1 MSRAM
6 LYKGYTRKILR
17 VNLTATSVIP
27 EELPNGQLKK
37 YIGGAGLA
45 ARMLYDELLPGIDP
59 LSPANKVLFLAG
71 PLAGTIAPTGS
82 RLGVYSKSPLTGGF
96 FHSSAGGHFAP
107 ELKYAGYD
115 GVII

>member
-45 ARMLYDELLPGIDP
+45 TRMLYEIGR
-59 LSPANKVLFLAG
+59 AHV
-71 PLAGTIAPTGS
+71 
-82 RLGVYSKSPLTGGF
+82 
-96 FHSSAGGHFAP
+96 
-107 ELKYAGYD
+107 
-115 GVII
+115 

>member
-1 MSRAM
+1 MSRAQ

-17 VNLTATSVIP
+17 VNLTIKTVTV
-27 EELPNGQLKK
+27 EELPNGQLRK

-45 ARMLYDELLPGIDP
+45 ARMLYDELKPGIDP
-59 LSPANKVLFLAG
+59 LSPQNKVIFLAG
-71 PLAGTIAPTGS
+71 PLAGTIIPCGS
-82 RLGVYSKSPLTGGF
+82 RLGVYTKSPLTNGF

-115 GVII
+115 GVI